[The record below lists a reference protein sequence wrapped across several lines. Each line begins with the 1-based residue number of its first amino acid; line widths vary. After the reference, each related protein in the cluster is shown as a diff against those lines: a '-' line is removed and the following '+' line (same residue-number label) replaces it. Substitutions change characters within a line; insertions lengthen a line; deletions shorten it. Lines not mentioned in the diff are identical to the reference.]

1 MAHQVIPISLAF
13 PGNFDTQLSFIPID
27 ADELTSLLECIPKEE
42 PAERD
47 NGSLEQ
53 QQQSQLYQ
61 SEFVES
67 YDSLNYYPP
76 VQCKFRNI
84 LSLLIAN

>member
-53 QQQSQLYQ
+53 QQ
-61 SEFVES
+61 
-67 YDSLNYYPP
+67 
-76 VQCKFRNI
+76 
-84 LSLLIAN
+84 